1 MKFIVTA
8 IALLL
13 SLGSFSFANIQIVWT
28 ANGVI
33 VDDDTRTG
41 NPFPDGLPAG
51 SLFQLIWS
59 PDANAGALDI
69 TDPTNPTGGEVV
81 LDTYSSTGPTT
92 PAEIFSD
99 FPSQTEFYGL
109 AGDDG
114 GALPNEG
121 EGGYIYTRVFNSA
134 NPTIGNF
141 YAQTTP
147 RGPIGDATP
156 PDGSTPNP
164 FDGEIT
170 LGGDP
175 EIRSEQGINLLVVDR
190 PIVVP
195 EPGTL
200 LMFAL
205 GSLLLIGFRR
215 RR

>member
-1 MKFIVTA
+1 MKSIVTA
-8 IALLL
+8 IALL
-13 SLGSFSFANIQIVWT
+13 SLGSFTFANIQVFWT
-28 ANGVI
+28 ANGAI

-59 PDANAGALDI
+59 PDSTAGALDI
-69 TDPTNPTGGEVV
+69 TDPTSPTGGDIV
-81 LDTYSSTGPTT
+81 LNTYSSTGPST
-92 PAEIFSD
+92 PPEIFGD
-99 FPSQTEFYGL
+99 KPNINTTYGL
-109 AGDDG
+109 AGDPG

-121 EGGYIYTRVFNSA
+121 EGGFIYTRVFNSA

-147 RGPIGDATP
+147 RGPTGDATP
-156 PDGSTPNP
+156 PDGSTPSP
-164 FDGEIT
+164 FDGDIT
-170 LGGDP
+170 LSGDP
-175 EIRSEQGINLLVVDR
+175 EVDQADGTNLLIVDR